1 MEELSKILK
10 ERMTTYQ
17 KSASPCKGEKKMWYD
32 VMNALEGKLPDY
44 DCKKCKNKGVIYYE
58 DEEGYEM
65 SRECECM
72 KIRRSAQ
79 RIKKS
84 GMKGILDKYTFDT
97 YNAESDWQKYVKSKA
112 TAFVKDA
119 KGCLFIGGQV
129 GCGKTHIC
137 TAIVEELIN
146 QGNEARYMQWRDD
159 VVKLKQNANTDEYNR
174 LIEPFKSVKVLY
186 IDDLFKV
193 KKGEQPTPA
202 DVNIAFEILN
212 HRYLNDGYIT
222 IISSEKTGRELIEID
237 EAVGS
242 RIVEMSGDYFINIGN
257 DTNKNYRLRA
267 IT

>member
-1 MEELSKILK
+1 MTICQRSEL
-10 ERMTTYQ
+10 
-17 KSASPCKGEKKMWYD
+17 PCKGEKKMWYD

-72 KIRRSAQ
+72 KIRWSVK
-79 RIKKS
+79 RIRES
-84 GMKGILDKYTFDT
+84 GMKDILNKYTFDA
-97 YNAESDWQKYVKSKA
+97 YKAETEWQKYVKSKA
-112 TAFVKDA
+112 TEFVKIG

-137 TAIVEELIN
+137 TAIVGQLIK

-159 VVKLKQNANTDEYNR
+159 VVKLKQNANTEEYNR

-222 IISSEKTGRELIEID
+222 IISSEKTGKELIEID

-242 RIVEMSGDYFINIGN
+242 RIVEMSGDYFINIGH
-257 DTNKNYRLRA
+257 DTKKNYRLRG
-267 IT
+267 IM

>member
-10 ERMTTYQ
+10 TRMMTYQ
-17 KSASPCKGEKKMWYD
+17 KSALPCKGEKKMWYD
-32 VMNALEGKLPDY
+32 VMNELQGSLPDY
-44 DCKKCKNKGVIYYE
+44 DCQECRNKGVIYFE
-58 DEEGYEM
+58 KDGYEY
-65 SRECECM
+65 SRECKCM
-72 KIRRSAQ
+72 KIRRSVQ

-84 GMKGILDKYTFDT
+84 GMKDILDKYTFDT
-97 YNAESDWQKYVKSKA
+97 YSAESDWQKYVKSKA
-112 TAFVKDA
+112 AAFVKSA

-137 TAIVEELIN
+137 TAIVGELIK

-159 VVKLKQNANTDEYNR
+159 VVKIKQNANSEMYNQ
-174 LIEPFKSVKVLY
+174 IVEPFKKVKVLY

-193 KKGEQPTPA
+193 KAGEQPTPA

-222 IISSEKTGRELIEID
+222 VISSEKTGKELVEID

-242 RIVEMSGDYFINIGN
+242 RIVEMSGDYFINIGH
-257 DTNKNYRLRA
+257 DTKKNYRLRG
-267 IT
+267 IM

>member
-1 MEELSKILK
+1 
-10 ERMTTYQ
+10 
-17 KSASPCKGEKKMWYD
+17 MWYD

-72 KIRRSAQ
+72 KIRWSVR
-79 RIKKS
+79 RIRES
-84 GMKGILDKYTFDT
+84 GMKDILSKYTFDT
-97 YNAESDWQKYVKSKA
+97 YRVETEWQKYVKSKA
-112 TAFVKDA
+112 TEFVKIG

-137 TAIVEELIN
+137 TAIVGQLIK

-159 VVKLKQNANTDEYNR
+159 VVKLKQNVNSDEYNR

-212 HRYLNDGYIT
+212 HRY
-222 IISSEKTGRELIEID
+222 
-237 EAVGS
+237 
-242 RIVEMSGDYFINIGN
+242 
-257 DTNKNYRLRA
+257 
-267 IT
+267 